1 MRTASMPE
9 YPEAPTTATL
19 TLSFVATWGISM
31 LLASRCRNYTVI
43 MIEHIET
50 SLLGL
55 ELEDHFGWRM
65 VGVGGEFV

>member
-1 MRTASMPE
+1 
-9 YPEAPTTATL
+9 
-19 TLSFVATWGISM
+19 M